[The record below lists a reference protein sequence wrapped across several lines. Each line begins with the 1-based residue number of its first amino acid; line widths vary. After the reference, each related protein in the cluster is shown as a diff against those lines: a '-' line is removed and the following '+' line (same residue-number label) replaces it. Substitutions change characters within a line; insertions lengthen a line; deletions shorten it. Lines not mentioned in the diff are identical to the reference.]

1 MRAVATELRGV
12 PPTLRATPGARVL
25 EVLQPQDGGVAA
37 HVLQLATGLR
47 RRGWDVEVATPA
59 TSEVAGPLAAAG
71 VPVHDLPL
79 VREPSP
85 SDLTAIRALRSLD
98 AGGRYALV
106 HAHSSKAG
114 ALVRAALPDR
124 RRLLYTPHCFAF
136 AARFG
141 GPQQLVYRA
150 IEQAV
155 LPRTGALV
163 AVCEWER
170 RQAERL
176 WGARKLVRRIEY
188 GVEAC
193 DGMAPDRELLAFKGD
208 RALAGMVSV
217 LRAQKDPL
225 FAVRAMARLAARGR
239 PAGRLAIVGNGPL
252 EAAVRDEI
260 ARLGVGEHVRWFPY
274 RGAVGPYLAALDAFV
289 LPSAW
294 EALPLSLLEA
304 MSCGLPVV
312 ATGVGGTP
320 EAVDDRVTGRIV
332 PHGDTRALAGA
343 LWAVLSD
350 RVLRDQLGQAG
361 LRAYHARFRLDRM
374 VDETESLYREL
385 LGGAVAP
392 LPAAATAAAAA
403 AARNGR
409 LRVT

>member
-1 MRAVATELRGV
+1 VGAVAAELRRV
-12 PPTLRATPGARVL
+12 PPALRAQPGARVL

-37 HVLQLATGLR
+37 HVLQLATALR
-47 RRGWDVEVATPA
+47 RRGWEVEVATPA
-59 TSEVAGPLAAAG
+59 TSAIAGPLEAEG
-71 VPVHDLPL
+71 VPVHHLPL

-85 SDLTAIRALRSLD
+85 SDLSAIRTLRALD
-98 AGGRYALV
+98 AGRGYALV

-114 ALVRAALPDR
+114 ALVRSTLPDR

-141 GPQQLVYRA
+141 GPQQLLYRT

-155 LPRTGALV
+155 LPRGSAIV
-163 AVCEWER
+163 AVCDWER

-176 WGARKLVRRIEY
+176 WGARGLVRQIEY
-188 GVEAC
+188 GVEPCA
-193 DGMAPDRELLAFKGD
+193 GAAPDPGLLAFGGD
-208 RALAGMVSV
+208 RPLAGMVSV
-217 LRAQKDPL
+217 LRPQKDPL
-225 FAVRAMARLAARGR
+225 LAVRAMARLASRGR
-239 PAGRLAIVGNGPL
+239 PPGRLAIVGNGPL
-252 EAAVRDEI
+252 EAEVRDEI

-274 RGAVGPYLAALDAFV
+274 GGAVGPYLAALDAFV

-304 MSCGLPVV
+304 MSCALPIV

-320 EAVDDRVTGRIV
+320 EAVEDGVTGRVV
-332 PHGDTRALAGA
+332 PHGDTRALADA

-350 RVLRDQLGQAG
+350 SVLREQLGRAG
-361 LRAYHARFRLDRM
+361 RRAYDARFRVDRM

-385 LGGAVAP
+385 LGGAAAP
-392 LPAAATAAAAA
+392 IPVIPVSAG
-403 AARNGR
+403 NGR
-409 LRVT
+409 VRVT